1 MSIDGLL
8 TNAKM
13 LKRDMDSG
21 KLARNVLMRH
31 GDDIVEQQRVQLFM
45 GKGSDG
51 RDLHPFYSEDLKPK
65 GYFKGGAEARK
76 YAAWKQEIRYPYNVE
91 RNPDAPN
98 LYITGVFHDDLGAEF
113 RDDEMEIVPDTGYAA
128 NIMAKYGRN
137 AFGLNLEK
145 WAVMFDE
152 KGLKDELIEKMK
164 EVLWQ

>member
-98 LYITGVFHDDLGAEF
+98 LYITGVFHDDLGVAF
-113 RDDEMEIVPDTGYAA
+113 GKDYVAIIPDTAYAA
-128 NIMAKYGRN
+128 NIMQKYGMN
-137 AFGLNLEK
+137 AFGLCMEK
-145 WAVMFDE
+145 WGVIWNE
-152 KGLKDELIEKMK
+152 KGGKNNLIEQMK
-164 EVLWQ
+164 KVLWQ